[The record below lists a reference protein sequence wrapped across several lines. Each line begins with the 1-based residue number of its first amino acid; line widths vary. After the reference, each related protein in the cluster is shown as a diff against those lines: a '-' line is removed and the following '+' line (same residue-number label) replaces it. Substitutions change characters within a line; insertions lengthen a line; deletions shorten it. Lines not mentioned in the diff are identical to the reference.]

1 MLIIQFGGSSVAHDL
16 FSKSLRGIVR
26 AKCPKESQGG
36 WEEVQGN
43 HPSNLEEGA
52 GPGRRE
58 NDRKSSPCARG
69 VEVSSQLEPDT
80 SGLQTLRQNAMSRPH
95 LHGLTLTEGPAA
107 APAPV
112 AQENRELTACRAGSW
127 TRGSCTAGDRAV
139 RHEQTTGCGCRDLG
153 TGHQVQEPILS
164 HTRTRH

>member
-1 MLIIQFGGSSVAHDL
+1 MLIVKFGGSSVAHDL

-58 NDRKSSPCARG
+58 NDRRSSPCARG

-80 SGLQTLRQNAMSRPH
+80 SGLQTLRQNASHAPICTDSPSRKER
-95 LHGLTLTEGPAA
+95 LHRWRRKIESSQPAGLALGLVTPALQA
-107 APAPV
+107 IEPCGM
-112 AQENRELTACRAGSW
+112 NRPQGVGVGIWA
-127 TRGSCTAGDRAV
+127 
-139 RHEQTTGCGCRDLG
+139 
-153 TGHQVQEPILS
+153 
-164 HTRTRH
+164 